1 MFLKKWLI
9 KKLLPKGVEDPG
21 ISLSKDGSYSGMT
34 LEEIRKAAMQ
44 NTLENNEYEK
54 EEKNE
59 DDYMKVPDDVLASL
73 KSHPDGKSRA
83 SAIHE
88 HISEKSKLSRLERQG
103 ISRMNTV
110 FVRNWSYD
118 EDSDSVVISD
128 SFTRPEKAGSKDA
141 GITGI
146 DVDASLGF

>member
-1 MFLKKWLI
+1 
-9 KKLLPKGVEDPG
+9 
-21 ISLSKDGSYSGMT
+21 MT

-44 NTLENNEYEK
+44 STVDAAKYEK
-54 EEKNE
+54 DEKDE
-59 DDYMKVPDDVLASL
+59 DDYKKVPEDVLASL

-83 SAIHE
+83 SAIRE
-88 HISEKSKLSRLERQG
+88 HILQRSKLSRLKRQG
-103 ISRMNTV
+103 LSRMNTV

-118 EDSDSVVISD
+118 EDSDSVVVSD
-128 SFTRPEKAGSKDA
+128 SFTRPEKAGSKDS

>member
-1 MFLKKWLI
+1 MIITFSVKDEKK
-9 KKLLPKGVEDPG
+9 
-21 ISLSKDGSYSGMT
+21 
-34 LEEIRKAAMQ
+34 
-44 NTLENNEYEK
+44 
-54 EEKNE
+54 E
-59 DDYMKVPDDVLASL
+59 DDYKKVPEDVLASL

-83 SAIHE
+83 AAIRE
-88 HISEKSKLSRLERQG
+88 HILQKSKLSRLERQG
-103 ISRMNTV
+103 LSRMNTV